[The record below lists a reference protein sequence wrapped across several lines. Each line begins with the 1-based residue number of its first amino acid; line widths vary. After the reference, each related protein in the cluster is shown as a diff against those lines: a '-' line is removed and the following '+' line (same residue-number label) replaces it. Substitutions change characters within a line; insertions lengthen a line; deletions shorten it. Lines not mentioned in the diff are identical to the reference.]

1 MTIAISMVT
10 LNAEPHVSIDEIA
23 KSWRKRWSESVIS
36 SGSEDET
43 HTLSLRVGACE
54 VIYGLMPAP
63 IPWSELESLCAASGI
78 WPEASEVLKK
88 HTNHVIVTV
97 IGEGNHLAK
106 MIVLTK
112 ATVAFA
118 DACSAANGIYWGNSS
133 QVFPPGLLAS
143 IAGDSLPDDLPVPI
157 WVNVC
162 VAENEDGTTAGF
174 TKGLAA
180 FDLKE
185 FEALKSPE
193 PSEELYNRLLGLCE
207 YLIRNGAVIKDRDT
221 IGESA
226 TERIRIVYGISEFGS
241 PTDVMRLEYGNDSSI
256 GAMTTY
262 GCIHAT
268 MTLLCTI
275 AFGYALY
282 AKTAILQGSF
292 IRHFLFIPATLIFGF
307 LLLMITDRFFEKT
320 FGLQA
325 FAKPVPKDG
334 ATAPSKA

>member
-10 LNAEPHVSIDEIA
+10 LNVEPRVSIGEIA
-23 KSWRKRWSESVIS
+23 KSWKKRWSESAS
-36 SGSEDET
+36 FSDSDSES
-43 HTLSLRVGACE
+43 HTLSLRVGE
-54 VIYGLMPAP
+54 FDVIYGLMPAP
-63 IPWSELESLCAASGI
+63 IPWSELESLCAASAI
-78 WPEASEVLKK
+78 WPEASEELKN

-97 IGEGNHLAK
+97 TGEGNHLEQ
-106 MIVLTK
+106 MTVLTK

-118 DACSAANGIYWGNSS
+118 DACTAATGVYWGNSS
-133 QVFPPGLLAS
+133 QVFPPELFS
-143 IAGDSLPDDLPVPI
+143 TIAGDSLADDLPVPI

-162 VAENEDGTTAGF
+162 VTENEDGTTAGF

-180 FDLKE
+180 FELKE

-193 PSEELYNRLLGLCE
+193 PLEELHKRLFGLCE

-226 TERIRIVYGISEFGS
+226 TERIRIVYSKSEFGS
-241 PTDVMRLEYGNDSSI
+241 PAEVMRLEYGDDSSI
-256 GAMTTY
+256 GRMTTY
-262 GCIHAT
+262 GCIHAI

-275 AFGYALY
+275 AFGYGLY

-292 IRHFLFIPATLIFGF
+292 LRHFLFIPATLIFG
-307 LLLMITDRFFEKT
+307 LLLLLISDRFFEKT

-325 FAKPVPKDG
+325 FAKRESKDG
-334 ATAPSKA
+334 PTSPSNA

>member
-1 MTIAISMVT
+1 MTIALSMVT
-10 LNAEPHVSIDEIA
+10 LNAEPRVSIDEIA
-23 KSWRKRWSESVIS
+23 KSWQKRWSESVS
-36 SGSEDET
+36 FSESEDES
-43 HTLSLRVGACE
+43 HTLSLRVGACD
-54 VIYGLMPAP
+54 VIYGMMPAP
-63 IPWSELESLCAASGI
+63 IPWGELESLCAASGI

-88 HTNHVIVTV
+88 HSDHVIVTV
-97 IGEGNHLAK
+97 LGEGNHLDQ

-118 DACSAANGIYWGNSS
+118 DACSAVTGIYWGNSS
-133 QVFPPGLLAS
+133 QVFPPELFAS

-157 WVNVC
+157 WVNIC

-180 FDLKE
+180 FELKE

-193 PSEELYNRLLGLCE
+193 TLEELYKRLLGLCE

-226 TERIRIVYGISEFGS
+226 TERIRIVYSKSEFGS
-241 PTDVMRLEYGNDSSI
+241 PAEVMRLEYGDDSSI
-256 GAMTTY
+256 GTMTTY
-262 GCIHAT
+262 GCIHAS

-275 AFGYALY
+275 AFGYGLY

-292 IRHFLFIPATLIFGF
+292 MRHFSFIPATLIFGF

-325 FAKPVPKDG
+325 FAKPEPKDSP
-334 ATAPSKA
+334 TSPSKA